1 MPGET
6 RRLDDNLYDDTE
18 PTQQEANRPPLKALP
33 TELRLQVI
41 STGATIVVPV
51 QNSIILGRKDPTHRI
66 QPDLDLA
73 PYRGY
78 QCGVSRS
85 HAVIV
90 AKDDDLWIRALS
102 ATNGT
107 QVNNGTLIAG
117 QEQLLRDGD
126 ELRLGV
132 LRLRVTFVTRAASS
146 GT

>member
-6 RRLDDNLYDDTE
+6 RRLDDSANDETE
-18 PTQQEANRPPLKALP
+18 PTQQAVNRPPLKALP
-33 TELRLQVI
+33 TQLQLQVM
-41 STGATIVVPV
+41 STGAMIVVPV
-51 QNSIILGRKDPTHRI
+51 QSSIIVGRKDPTHRI

-90 AKDDDLWIRALS
+90 VKDNDLWIRALS

-107 QVNNGTLIAG
+107 YLNDVTLTAG

-132 LRLRVTFVTRAASS
+132 LRLRVTFVTRAAGS

>member
-1 MPGET
+1 
-6 RRLDDNLYDDTE
+6 
-18 PTQQEANRPPLKALP
+18 
-33 TELRLQVI
+33 VV
-41 STGATIVVPV
+41 STGEILVVPV
-51 QNSIILGRKDPTHRI
+51 QNSIIIGRKDPTHRI

-78 QCGVSRS
+78 QCGVSRG

-90 AKDDDLWIRALS
+90 VKDDDLWIRALS

-107 QVNNGTLIAG
+107 HVNEVMLSAG

-132 LRLRVTFVTRAASS
+132 LRLRVTFVSAPAAS
-146 GT
+146 TT